1 MNKELRY
8 TAHHTAINDVV
19 FHKQFDQIFLTC
31 SNKNIR
37 IWDANSY
44 VELTRVEI
52 PGVECMCVNVSIDGT
67 SIVSGWTDGKI
78 RAFAPKSGKLLYQ
91 INDAHNHGVSAI
103 ICLQNGGII
112 SGGAEG
118 EIRVWSIDPTVQR
131 MKINLKEHRS
141 LVSCIILS
149 EDDKR
154 GVSVSTDGSCIIWD
168 LEN

>member
-1 MNKELRY
+1 
-8 TAHHTAINDVV
+8 
-19 FHKQFDQIFLTC
+19 
-31 SNKNIR
+31 
-37 IWDANSY
+37 
-44 VELTRVEI
+44 
-52 PGVECMCVNVSIDGT
+52 MCVNVSIDGT
-67 SIVSGWTDGKI
+67 SVVSGWSDGKI

-91 INDAHNHGVSAI
+91 INDAHNHGVSSVV
-103 ICLQNGGII
+103 CLQNGGLI

-149 EDDKR
+149 LNDKR
-154 GVSVSTDGSCIIWD
+154 AVSVSTDGSCIVWD